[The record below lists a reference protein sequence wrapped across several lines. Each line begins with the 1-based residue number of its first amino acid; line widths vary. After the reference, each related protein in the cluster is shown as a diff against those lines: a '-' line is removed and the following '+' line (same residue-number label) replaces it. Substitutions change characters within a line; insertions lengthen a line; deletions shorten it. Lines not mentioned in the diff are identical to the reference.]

1 MKDFAVMLGL
11 VLVGLVIGKQI
22 GVLLKNQGVQI
33 VA

>member
-22 GVLLKNQGVQI
+22 GVLLKNQGVKI